1 MRRIVSEATS
11 EGGEDS
17 VARYLHDFTQMVY
30 KPKDDAETEVID
42 SATFKS
48 QHKIVCPSLKLYRRV
63 RLRLFPNLFRHG
75 YVMVFFFLFIFCVR
89 LIYCFNQ
96 EFRTYPHPPTDC

>member
-1 MRRIVSEATS
+1 MRRIASEATS

-30 KPKDDAETEVID
+30 KPKDDAEIEVID

-48 QHKIVCPSLKLYRRV
+48 QYKIVCPSLKLYRQVRFRV
-63 RLRLFPNLFRHG
+63 FPNLFGHG
-75 YVMVFFFLFIFCVR
+75 HVMFFCVCV
-89 LIYCFNQ
+89 LI
-96 EFRTYPHPPTDC
+96 

>member
-11 EGGEDS
+11 EGSEDS

-42 SATFKS
+42 GATFKS
-48 QHKIVCPSLKLYRRV
+48 QQKIVCPSLKLYRQV
-63 RLRLFPNLFRHG
+63 RLRVFPNLFGHG
-75 YVMVFFFLFIFCVR
+75 YVTVFMLFVFFLR
-89 LIYCFNQ
+89 SFNISLQ
-96 EFRTYPHPPTDC
+96 SGI

>member
-1 MRRIVSEATS
+1 MATS

-30 KPKDDAETEVID
+30 KPKDDAETEGID
-42 SATFKS
+42 SAPFKS
-48 QHKIVCPSLKLYRRV
+48 KHKIVCPSPKLYRRV
-63 RLRLFPNLFRHG
+63 RLRVFPNLFGHN
-75 YVMVFFFLFIFCVR
+75 YVMIFYFFIFLFFYVHLKYR
-89 LIYCFNQ
+89 YNQ

>member
-30 KPKDDAETEVID
+30 KPKDDAETEVIT
-42 SATFKS
+42 A
-48 QHKIVCPSLKLYRRV
+48 QNSLS
-63 RLRLFPNLFRHG
+63 FA
-75 YVMVFFFLFIFCVR
+75 
-89 LIYCFNQ
+89 
-96 EFRTYPHPPTDC
+96 

>member
-30 KPKDDAETEVID
+30 KPKDDAEIEVID

-63 RLRLFPNLFRHG
+63 RVFPNLFGHG
-75 YVMVFFFLFIFCVR
+75 YVMFFCVCVF
-89 LIYCFNQ
+89 I
-96 EFRTYPHPPTDC
+96 

>member
-48 QHKIVCPSLKLYRRV
+48 LHKIVCPSPKLYRRV
-63 RLRLFPNLFRHG
+63 RLRVFPNLFGHS
-75 YVMVFFFLFIFCVR
+75 YVMIFYFLNFLNFFTFI
-89 LIYCFNQ
+89 
-96 EFRTYPHPPTDC
+96 

>member
-30 KPKDDAETEVID
+30 KPKDDAEIEVID

-63 RLRLFPNLFRHG
+63 RFRVFPNLFGHG
-75 YVMVFFFLFIFCVR
+75 YVMFFLCV
-89 LIYCFNQ
+89 CSFNISLQ
-96 EFRTYPHPPTDC
+96 SGI